1 MSSGAEVD
9 EEVLSDS
16 NSRASSSTSESRL
29 PDRSGTSVDEYRPSE
44 LLEDIE
50 IAGVVALASE
60 TGSQQNVSLF
70 HSLQERFSNLRP
82 SSSDPAHLEKTV
94 HMLKRFST
102 FLVSTLCIRPTSTVK
117 TGASNREGMVLF
129 GVLDR
134 TSCYACRDTA
144 AIVCSRLNREAFVG
158 GRIGVDVMDRSC
170 AKVVEGG

>member
-50 IAGVVALASE
+50 IAGVVAFASE

-70 HSLQERFSNLRP
+70 HNLQDRFSNLRP
-82 SSSDPAHLEKTV
+82 SSNDPAHLEKTI
-94 HMLKRFST
+94 R
-102 FLVSTLCIRPTSTVK
+102 VSTWQI
-117 TGASNREGMVLF
+117 ASSSS
-129 GVLDR
+129 D
-134 TSCYACRDTA
+134 
-144 AIVCSRLNREAFVG
+144 
-158 GRIGVDVMDRSC
+158 
-170 AKVVEGG
+170 